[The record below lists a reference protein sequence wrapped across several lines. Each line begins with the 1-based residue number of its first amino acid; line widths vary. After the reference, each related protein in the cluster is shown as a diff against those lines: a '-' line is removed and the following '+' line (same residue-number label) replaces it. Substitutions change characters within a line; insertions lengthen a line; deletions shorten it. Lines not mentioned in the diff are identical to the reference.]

1 MLNIFTSSEGFRITT
16 YASGVWPHDMIS
28 YEIRS
33 GRAEGLEIDGR
44 IPVLTPAAGQIG
56 DSVNELIDQAISTK
70 ISSARESRSRNL
82 SFDFEVYFS
91 SPHVSIILKST
102 TTGASAKTEVTSIN
116 FNINSG
122 TRLQAAD
129 VVGEHIVQLADQLL
143 IEMIRRNPE
152 RYNPSFS
159 GMRSNQAFSV
169 TNREIVFWFN
179 EFQLTSDS
187 GGIVPL
193 RFSKSNIHEAHL
205 SPDQYHTRL
214 GFNLKMIP
222 VGTVLRQLNYT
233 VSANSDVSRVN
244 ISYDGEHIIELNVG
258 VNNYRRGDDR
268 FVRSLE
274 TAPVHVGSFVY
285 VPISFF
291 DQILDFVAFSV
302 DSRGNITF
310 ASYSVTDDWFR

>member
-1 MLNIFTSSEGFRITT
+1 
-16 YASGVWPHDMIS
+16 
-28 YEIRS
+28 
-33 GRAEGLEIDGR
+33 
-44 IPVLTPAAGQIG
+44 
-56 DSVNELIDQAISTK
+56 
-70 ISSARESRSRNL
+70 
-82 SFDFEVYFS
+82 
-91 SPHVSIILKST
+91 
-102 TTGASAKTEVTSIN
+102 
-116 FNINSG
+116 
-122 TRLQAAD
+122 
-129 VVGEHIVQLADQLL
+129 
-143 IEMIRRNPE
+143 
-152 RYNPSFS
+152 
-159 GMRSNQAFSV
+159 
-169 TNREIVFWFN
+169 
-179 EFQLTSDS
+179 
-187 GGIVPL
+187 
-193 RFSKSNIHEAHL
+193 
-205 SPDQYHTRL
+205 
-214 GFNLKMIP
+214 MIP